1 MIQLIRYLKALE
13 KLELTMA
20 HYAYINNTVKEFIL
34 QEKSSEMEFTF
45 TTGSK
50 FDFVFSVDLM
60 ELMENGGIKV
70 HRSSDGN
77 NIEIPEEL
85 LKF

>member
-34 QEKSSEMEFTF
+34 Q
-45 TTGSK
+45 
-50 FDFVFSVDLM
+50 
-60 ELMENGGIKV
+60 
-70 HRSSDGN
+70 
-77 NIEIPEEL
+77 
-85 LKF
+85 